1 MARHADVREDVSVRA
16 SAPALAFGIAITG
29 LWPPAP
35 TESAS
40 QLWHSCAGLTD
51 ADMARV
57 SGGGVVAKSLS
68 SPERRETAVAGA
80 IRIAVPLEFFV
91 KRFRDI
97 VAFKK
102 SEMVLQIGRFSSPP
116 ALEDV
121 AGLTFD
127 PQDLEAVRRC
137 RVGNCALKLSA
148 QTIERFRTGVDW
160 DAENWRDQ
168 ATVLGRRLLVERAT
182 AYLEQGDAALGPVA
196 DRRKTVDGA
205 AEFRSLVGNLGCD
218 REAAPEFFR
227 YLLEYPRDKPAD
239 TESFI
244 YWSKES
250 FGMKPVV
257 SLTHVLMQRLSPD
270 GPALIA
276 TKGLL
281 ANHYLDAS
289 LGLTMLFPAGS
300 TESPAVTVV
309 YVNRSRADALG
320 GFFGG
325 LTRAIVNSRQRDG
338 TVNELRALKTRL
350 EAHWRESPESRR

>member
-1 MARHADVREDVSVRA
+1 MARHADVREDISVRA

-35 TESAS
+35 YEPAP
-40 QLWHSCAGLTD
+40 QLWHSCAGLND
-51 ADMARV
+51 ADMTRV
-57 SGGGVVAKSLS
+57 AGGGIAAKTLP

-80 IRIAVPLEFFV
+80 IRIDVPLEFFV
-91 KRFRDI
+91 KRFHDI

-121 AGLTFD
+121 ASLTFD

-148 QTIERFRTGVDW
+148 KTIERFRTGVDW
-160 DAENWRDQ
+160 NAANWRDQ
-168 ATVLGRRLLVERAT
+168 ATVLGRRLLVELAT

-196 DRRKTVDGA
+196 DRRKALDGA

-218 REAAPEFFR
+218 RDAAPEFFR
-227 YLLEYPRDKPAD
+227 YLLEYPHDKPSD
-239 TESFI
+239 VEGFI

-257 SLTHVLMQRLSPD
+257 SLTHVLMQRLSPE
-270 GPALIA
+270 GPMLIA

-289 LGLTMLFPAGS
+289 LGLTMLLPAGS
-300 TESPAVTVV
+300 ADAPAVTVV
-309 YVNRSRADALG
+309 YVNRSRADALS

-325 LTRAIVNSRQRDG
+325 LTRGIVNSRQRDG

-350 EAHWRESPESRR
+350 EARWRESPEPRR

>member
-1 MARHADVREDVSVRA
+1 V
-16 SAPALAFGIAITG
+16 PALAFGIAITG
-29 LWPPAP
+29 LWPPAY
-35 TESAS
+35 SAS
-40 QLWHSCAGLTD
+40 APQLWRSCAGLTD
-51 ADMARV
+51 GDMQRV
-57 SGGGVVAKSLS
+57 SGGGAAVKSLP

-80 IRIAVPLEFFV
+80 IRIDVPLDFFV

-116 ALEDV
+116 ALDDV
-121 AGLTFD
+121 ASLTFD

-148 QTIERFRTGVDW
+148 QTIERFRTTVDW
-160 DAENWRDQ
+160 NAANWRDQ
-168 ATVLGRRLLVERAT
+168 ATVLGRRMLVELAT
-182 AYLEQGDAALGPVA
+182 KYLEHGDAALGPVA

-227 YLLEYPRDKPAD
+227 YLVDYPRGKPPDA
-239 TESFI
+239 ESFV

-257 SLTHVLMQRLSPD
+257 SLTHVVMQRLSPE
-270 GPALIA
+270 GPILIA

-300 TESPAVTVV
+300 AEAPAVTVV
-309 YVNRSRADALG
+309 YINRSRADALA

-325 LTRAIVNSRQRDG
+325 LTRGIVNSRQRDG

-350 EAHWRESPESRR
+350 EARWRESAESRR